1 MPNPFNGQATLLLN
15 TAGNAIVEVIEAT
28 GRKVQEFRTGSGS
41 NAITIDLQDRANG
54 TYLIRI
60 GTANGVEVIRA
71 VKVD

>member
-1 MPNPFNGQATLLLN
+1 MN
-15 TAGNAIVEVIEAT
+15 
-28 GRKVQEFRTGSGS
+28 
-41 NAITIDLQDRANG
+41 IDLQDRANG